1 MRESAAGDATCSRS
15 SWEARSAGGPLAWER
30 ISLSCSLARPL
41 GRLARQARIRNL
53 ITAIVIDLGE
63 IRDIHYGNLRILT
76 QSRMQEE
83 GRRKTMSTRGRLPRK
98 WRDRRMS
105 GGNGTLRKKTRVAN
119 QFQAGAAARMIRRPM
134 EFALHHPDPPL
145 ANLGVDLG
153 TKIVLIKF
161 TVLFRLAV
169 RAPTSLSS
177 SVLSSV
183 RLLPRRHS
191 LHPLGRNI

>member
-1 MRESAAGDATCSRS
+1 MGTFSRGRVRELMRICYSFCSVLMEGLEMRESAAGDATCSRS
-15 SWEARSAGGPLAWER
+15 SWEARSAGGAPAWER
-30 ISLSCSLARPL
+30 ISLMLARPP

-105 GGNGTLRKKTRVAN
+105 GGNGLSAKKHAWRISSER
-119 QFQAGAAARMIRRPM
+119 GRRR
-134 EFALHHPDPPL
+134 
-145 ANLGVDLG
+145 G
-153 TKIVLIKF
+153 
-161 TVLFRLAV
+161 
-169 RAPTSLSS
+169 
-177 SVLSSV
+177 
-183 RLLPRRHS
+183 
-191 LHPLGRNI
+191 

>member
-1 MRESAAGDATCSRS
+1 MGGTMGTFSSGEMMRICYSSVLMEGLEMRESAAGDATCSRS
-15 SWEARSAGGPLAWER
+15 SWEARSAGGAPAWER
-30 ISLSCSLARPL
+30 ISLMLARPP

-105 GGNGTLRKKTRVAN
+105 GGNGLSAKKHAWRISSER
-119 QFQAGAAARMIRRPM
+119 GRRR
-134 EFALHHPDPPL
+134 
-145 ANLGVDLG
+145 G
-153 TKIVLIKF
+153 
-161 TVLFRLAV
+161 
-169 RAPTSLSS
+169 
-177 SVLSSV
+177 
-183 RLLPRRHS
+183 
-191 LHPLGRNI
+191 